1 MHPEHMASYGKQFEE
16 PSRCELVVLCLRTA
30 LGFGTLFV
38 TFQSTSGQWRAQSL
52 FPSPNPN
59 PPNQGRAR
67 APPYPPRCARLGK
80 LLAPA
85 ATSYHQKQCKNT
97 VFSKGRSRRITAASG
112 WHNRA
117 HDLQEALESSQ
128 AAPKRP
134 PRGQRQA
141 LDGHGRA
148 ETTLQNIVCPA
159 KKGGSS
165 DLRWHQVGIRGLEIA
180 SDGFQEALEGPQAS
194 P

>member
-1 MHPEHMASYGKQFEE
+1 MHPEHMASCGKQFEE
-16 PSRCELVVLCLRTA
+16 PSRCELVVLCLRTVP
-30 LGFGTLFV
+30 GFGTLSV

-85 ATSYHQKQCKNT
+85 AVSYHQRQCENT
-97 VFSKGRSRRITAASG
+97 LFSAKAAQDQLQRHQDGIRRLRTAS
-112 WHNRA
+112 N
-117 HDLQEALESSQ
+117 DLEEALESSQ

-141 LDGHGRA
+141 LGGHGRVQ
-148 ETTLQNIVCPA
+148 TRLQNIVRPA
-159 KKGGSS
+159 K
-165 DLRWHQVGIRGLEIA
+165 RGRLA
-180 SDGFQEALEGPQAS
+180 
-194 P
+194 